1 MALTE
6 QNNISIAEIVLYVP
20 ALFVAVWLAI
30 RHGFGRNAGWLYLIV
45 FSLARII
52 GASLQL
58 ATISDPTNISLY
70 IGAATLQNIGLSPL
84 IMVQLGLIGRAIGS
98 IRKSTN
104 SFVTEQRL
112 RLIQLLVLV
121 GLILGAVGG
130 SQSGQSVADTGKYT
144 VSGLSQAGTGLTIAG
159 YVLLVFSTAA
169 VATQLSHMEQGEK
182 RLVLA
187 VGLSLPFILV
197 RLAYS
202 AESVFGNNPDFNQ
215 LSGSTNIQLGM
226 AVIMEIIV
234 VVIVESIGMTLNKIP
249 KTAAGAPP
257 AGYELPSRR
266 SRRQGEG
273 EHAWGSHNRNSS

>member
-6 QNNISIAEIVLYVP
+6 KNNISIAQIVLYVP
-20 ALFVAVWLAI
+20 ALFIAVWLAI
-30 RHGFGRNAGWLYLIV
+30 RHGFGRNSGWLYLII
-45 FSLARII
+45 FSLARIV
-52 GASLQL
+52 GSSLQL

-70 IGAATLQNIGLSPL
+70 IGAATVQNIGLSPL
-84 IMVQLGLIGRAIGS
+84 IMVQLGLIGRAVGS
-98 IRKSTN
+98 IRKSTT
-104 SFVTEQRL
+104 SFVTEKRL
-112 RLIQLLVLV
+112 RLIQLLILV

-144 VSGLSQAGTGLTIAG
+144 VSGLSQAGTGITIAG
-159 YVLLVFSTAA
+159 YVILVLSTAL
-169 VATQLSHMEQGEK
+169 VATQLSHIEQGEK

-215 LSGSTNIQLGM
+215 LSGNANIQLGM

-234 VVIVESIGMTLNKIP
+234 VAIVESIGMTLNQIP
-249 KTAAGAPP
+249 KAAAGAPP
-257 AGYELPSRR
+257 TGYELPSRQR
-266 SRRQGEG
+266 AEG
-273 EHAWGSHNRNSS
+273 EHAWGPYNRNS